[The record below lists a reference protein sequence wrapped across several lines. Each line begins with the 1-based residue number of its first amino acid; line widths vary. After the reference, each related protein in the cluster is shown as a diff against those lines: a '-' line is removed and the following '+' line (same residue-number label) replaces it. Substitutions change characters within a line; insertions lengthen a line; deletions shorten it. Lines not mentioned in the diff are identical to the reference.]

1 MTDTHLKVSL
11 DGITPLPRGHIGTI
25 KSYLEMTAAPT
36 AARPA
41 ALAGLEMNR
50 LTGAD
55 EARYAAIFTTLG
67 TRWLWWSR
75 LLLTPDA
82 RAAILDDPA
91 VEAYAVTTGG
101 GDVGLVELDFRLPDA
116 PDLAFLGLYDH
127 ATGCGLGNGL
137 IAWALARLWR
147 AGARKVTVN
156 TCTFDHPAALGFY
169 RRHGFEVVAQ
179 AVEIVPDPRLR
190 GILPPDAAPH
200 VPVLA

>member
-1 MTDTHLKVSL
+1 M
-11 DGITPLPRGHIGTI
+11 P
-25 KSYLEMTAAPT
+25 
-36 AARPA
+36 ARPAKARQA
-41 ALAGLEMNR
+41 ALAGLELCR

-55 EARYAAIFTTLG
+55 EARYTAIFRTLG

-75 LLLTPDA
+75 LMLTPAA

-91 VEAYAVTTGG
+91 VEAYAVVTGG
-101 GDVGLVELDFRLPDA
+101 GDIGLVELDFRLGEA

-137 IAWALARLWR
+137 MAWALARLWR
-147 AGARKVTVN
+147 DTARKVTVN

-179 AVEIVPDPRLR
+179 AVEIVPDPRLT
-190 GILPPDAAPH
+190 GVLPADAAPH
-200 VPVLA
+200 VPLFPQ